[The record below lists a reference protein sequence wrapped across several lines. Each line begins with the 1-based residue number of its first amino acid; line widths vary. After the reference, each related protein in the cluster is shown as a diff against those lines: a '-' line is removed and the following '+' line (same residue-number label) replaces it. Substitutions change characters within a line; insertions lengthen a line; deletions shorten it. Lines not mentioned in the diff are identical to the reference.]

1 MIDDGLQLGRPFRQ
15 VLHFIQKDVG
25 RPLGA
30 GGLVEGLS
38 EDAVL
43 VPGEDCKQRCGQ
55 VAQRRELV
63 KLNAQDAVWLDAF
76 GSDQVLDDLLLQGRL
91 PDLTRA
97 AQNNGRRKPGMQLP
111 AQDIERP
118 AAVGRKDTSRSPL
131 PPRVR
136 PTEMSVDL
144 ERQANSIKDVG
155 LGKS

>member
-43 VPGEDCKQRCGQ
+43 VPGEDCKQWRGQ

-63 KLNAQDAVWLDAF
+63 KLNAEDAVWLDAF
-76 GSDQVLDDLLLQGRL
+76 GADQVLDDLLLQRCL
-91 PDLTRA
+91 PDLTCA
-97 AQNNGRRKPGMQLP
+97 AQNNGRCEPGMQLTE
-111 AQDIERP
+111 QDIEGP
-118 AAVGRKDTSRSPL
+118 AALGRKNTPRSPL

-144 ERQANSIKDVG
+144 ERQANSIK
-155 LGKS
+155 